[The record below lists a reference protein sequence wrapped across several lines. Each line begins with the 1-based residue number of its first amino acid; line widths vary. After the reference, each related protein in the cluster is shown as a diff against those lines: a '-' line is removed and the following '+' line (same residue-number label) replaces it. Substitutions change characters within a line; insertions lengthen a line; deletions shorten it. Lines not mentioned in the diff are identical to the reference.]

1 MNFARK
7 VYFHSK
13 FQNVLHQ
20 MRQSWPQIGAPFN
33 VPSYLVHPLE
43 VPSIRFR
50 TLVSNAY
57 DVPSLCSVAFD
68 APSLCSVAFH
78 SMVPS
83 NWKMCTYPMLSNCS
97 KNMHSRGP
105 TEQHLCALEP
115 HRGCL
120 LKVKKVS
127 WYPLII
133 EGQQSHKYAIASP
146 VEQMNLLSKVS
157 NESLPKYRSTI
168 WKNVSYPHVLYYCS

>member
-1 MNFARK
+1 MTLRRFAQSLLTLPRFAQSLSIQW
-7 VYFHSK
+7 FH
-13 FQNVLHQ
+13 
-20 MRQSWPQIGAPFN
+20 QIGKCAG
-33 VPSYLVHPLE
+33 
-43 VPSIRFR
+43 
-50 TLVSNAY
+50 T
-57 DVPSLCSVAFD
+57 
-68 APSLCSVAFH
+68 
-78 SMVPS
+78 
-83 NWKMCTYPMLSNCS
+83 PMLSNCS

-146 VEQMNLLSKVS
+146 VEPMNLLSKVS

-168 WKNVSYPHVLYYCS
+168 WKNGLVPPCSILLEHFKKFREICFARVFSKFKYLAKKFILTESSDHVL